1 MQVIRFFQ
9 LRGRSGRSVRWLR
22 QAYQRHRAEIAALQA
37 VQPEP
42 GGADEPPPVPEP
54 AGPGAAAPG

>member
-1 MQVIRFFQ
+1 
-9 LRGRSGRSVRWLR
+9 
-22 QAYQRHRAEIAALQA
+22 